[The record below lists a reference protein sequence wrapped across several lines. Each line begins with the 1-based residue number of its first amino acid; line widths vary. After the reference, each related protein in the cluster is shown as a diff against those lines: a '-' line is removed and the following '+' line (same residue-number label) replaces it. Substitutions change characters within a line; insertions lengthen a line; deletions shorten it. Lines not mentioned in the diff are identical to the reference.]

1 MVPLSCDGAGFSIFW
16 LGPCDGTGFSIFWL
30 GPCDGTGFSI
40 FWLGPCDGTGFSIF
54 WLGSCAGTGFSIF
67 WLESSFFL
75 PKISILSNA
84 TMFLDPSVRL
94 CQNNFLLYHSL
105 LAYTA

>member
-16 LGPCDGTGFSIFWL
+16 LGPCDGAGFSIFWL
-30 GPCDGTGFSI
+30 GPCDG
-40 FWLGPCDGTGFSIF
+40 
-54 WLGSCAGTGFSIF
+54 AGFSIF

-84 TMFLDPSVRL
+84 TMFFGSIRKTLSKQFFAL
-94 CQNNFLLYHSL
+94 S
-105 LAYTA
+105 